1 MNPQNWSN
9 TILNNRYQ
17 KADIREGAGLIR
29 ACLANKSKIPRGE
42 RSNPSVPKSTSEREA
57 HHELPLPFEAA

>member
-29 ACLANKSKIPRGE
+29 ACLTNKSKIRRGE

>member
-29 ACLANKSKIPRGE
+29 ACLANKSKIRRGE

>member
-1 MNPQNWSN
+1 MNPQNWIH

-17 KADIREGAGLIR
+17 KADIREGAGLKR
-29 ACLANKSKIPRGE
+29 ACLENKSKIRRGE

>member
-17 KADIREGAGLIR
+17 KADIREGACLR
-29 ACLANKSKIPRGE
+29 ACLANKSKIRRGE
-42 RSNPSVPKSTSEREA
+42 RSNPSVPKSTSQREA
-57 HHELPLPFEAA
+57 HHELPLPCEAA

>member
-17 KADIREGAGLIR
+17 KADIREGACLR
-29 ACLANKSKIPRGE
+29 ACLANKSKIRRGE
-42 RSNPSVPKSTSEREA
+42 RSNPSVPKSTSEREDQ
-57 HHELPLPFEAA
+57 HELPLPFEAA